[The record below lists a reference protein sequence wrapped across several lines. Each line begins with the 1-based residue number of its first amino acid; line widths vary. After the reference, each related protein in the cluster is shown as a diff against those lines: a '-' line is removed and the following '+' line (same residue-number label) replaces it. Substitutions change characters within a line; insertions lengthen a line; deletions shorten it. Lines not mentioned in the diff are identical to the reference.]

1 MIEKVVLL
9 QAIYGR
15 PRSNVLVAKHPE
27 LFCAA
32 GSMSGVADM
41 EV

>member
-1 MIEKVVLL
+1 MGGHGAMYL
-9 QAIYGR
+9 
-15 PRSNVLVAKHPE
+15 SAKHPE
-27 LFCAA
+27 LFSAA